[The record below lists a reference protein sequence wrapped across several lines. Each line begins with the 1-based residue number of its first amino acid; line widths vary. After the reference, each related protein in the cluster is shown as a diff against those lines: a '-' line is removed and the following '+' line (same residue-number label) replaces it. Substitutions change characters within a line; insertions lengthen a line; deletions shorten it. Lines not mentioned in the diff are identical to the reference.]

1 MHCGFDWYARTT
13 NVDKVDIKCT
23 ICPSRGSRFVLGA
36 LALETSKSKQC
47 TVFFTKKESMKKF
60 SGSMNKHWLTLIVN
74 MVVILMQSNL
84 DVIKRGPLSKI
95 NYIIRLPTT

>member
-1 MHCGFDWYARTT
+1 
-13 NVDKVDIKCT
+13 
-23 ICPSRGSRFVLGA
+23 
-36 LALETSKSKQC
+36 
-47 TVFFTKKESMKKF
+47 
-60 SGSMNKHWLTLIVN
+60 MNKHWLTLIVN